1 MYDEQCQQSGIQ
13 NKAKKWAHLVI
24 VPSMSEMTTW
34 SVESQTNMRA
44 AHPGTPV
51 VESENVIVFAPGF
64 KFSDFCQAKKN
75 QNCGR
80 SCIIQTNELIR

>member
-1 MYDEQCQQSGIQ
+1 MSNANNQRSG
-13 NKAKKWAHLVI
+13 AKKRAHLVI
-24 VPSMSEMTTW
+24 VPSISETTTW

-64 KFSDFCQAKKN
+64 RFSDFCKAKKMRTVD
-75 QNCGR
+75 GHV
-80 SCIIQTNELIR
+80 SSKLTS